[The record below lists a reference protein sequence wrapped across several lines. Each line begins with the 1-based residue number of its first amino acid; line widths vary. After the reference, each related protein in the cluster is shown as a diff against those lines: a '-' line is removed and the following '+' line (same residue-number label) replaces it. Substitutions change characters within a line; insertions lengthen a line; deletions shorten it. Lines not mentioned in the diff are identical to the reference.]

1 MSWEKGNKKRL
12 AKYLWTEINQAILNS
27 SRVQF
32 SIKKLEKLQLLDY
45 VAKFNLL
52 LQVDKLI
59 EIIFK
64 KDAKKETKICIWK
77 Y

>member
-12 AKYLWTEINQAILNS
+12 AKYLWTEINQTILNS
-27 SRVQF
+27 PGVQF

-59 EIIFK
+59 DIIFK
-64 KDAKKETKICIWK
+64 KGANKETKLCIWK
-77 Y
+77 N

>member
-12 AKYLWTEINQAILNS
+12 AKYLWTEINQTILNS
-27 SRVQF
+27 PGVQL

-45 VAKFNLL
+45 VAKFNIS

-64 KDAKKETKICIWK
+64 KGAKKETKLCIWK
-77 Y
+77 N

>member
-1 MSWEKGNKKRL
+1 MSREKGNKKRL
-12 AKYLWTEINQAILNS
+12 AKYLWTEINQKILNS
-27 SRVQF
+27 PGVQL

-45 VAKFNLL
+45 VAKFNIS

-64 KDAKKETKICIWK
+64 KGVHKETKLCICK
-77 Y
+77 N